1 MNKVRGTNSTTF
13 HRSRL
18 GPRAIQHPVFLRILG
33 VSLSAHLVRFI
44 DFTLVAWLLVQKTD
58 SSMAV
63 GSLVFFRVIP
73 FLIFGPFVGALLDRY
88 PRITLFRLTQLGM
101 AFLSFAFAVLVYT
114 GYASLPVIFA
124 YSTFVGA
131 MMMIEISSRKAYV
144 SGVVGPAILG
154 SAIALDMALLNA
166 AWFIGSALGGV
177 VAELIDTFW
186 AYIFIGIVL
195 VTNFLLLR
203 RLPKMLRPDLYSSSG
218 SALKLLRDGYFFA
231 RRNPVIFAALLVVG
245 VNNFFGYPFESMA
258 PAFADDIYG
267 AGPMAFGLLMS
278 AQGLGSMITAGYI
291 ALRGRRLRN
300 PGLLLIS
307 ASLLQG
313 IGNIGFSYTDSLGIG
328 FLAITGLGLI
338 SMVFGITHATL
349 ILLVAPLN
357 LRGRI
362 MGFQML
368 MMGLYPIG
376 SMALGVFGDL
386 VGLQQA
392 VRFFAISG
400 ILLLLLIWFKYPQ
413 LRKPFT

>member
-1 MNKVRGTNSTTF
+1 MRDTNSSTF

-18 GPRAIQHPVFLRILG
+18 GPRAVQHPVFLRILG

-44 DFTLVAWLLVQKTD
+44 DFTIVAWLLVQKTD

-88 PRITLFRLTQLGM
+88 SRITIFRRTQLGM
-101 AFLSFAFAVLVYT
+101 AFLSFAFAALVYT
-114 GYASLPVIFA
+114 GYASLPDIFA

-131 MMMIEISSRKAYV
+131 IMMIEISSRKAYV
-144 SGVVGPAILG
+144 SGVVGPAFLG
-154 SAIALDMALLNA
+154 SAIALDMAALNA
-166 AWFIGSALGGV
+166 AWFVGSALGGV
-177 VAELIDTFW
+177 VAELIDPSW
-186 AYIFIGIVL
+186 AYIFMGMVL

-203 RLPKMLRPDLYSSSG
+203 RLPKMLRSDLYLSSG
-218 SALKLLRDGYFFA
+218 NALKFLRDGYFFA

-258 PAFADDIYG
+258 PAFADGIYG

-278 AQGLGSMITAGYI
+278 AQGLGSLITAGYI
-291 ALRGRRLRN
+291 ALHGRRLRN

-328 FLAITGLGLI
+328 FLVITGLGLI

-413 LRKPFT
+413 LRKPVT